1 MTDINKYFSWNQ
13 KYFSVSVK
21 VLPEVKP
28 SYPTNTFN
36 FVSKQTCVATQ
47 PSHFLEYFAES
58 KWVDVELCKNFPLT
72 TLSRLMLSFIDGV
85 LIIFNDSKLHT
96 GIIELA
102 EKS

>member
-1 MTDINKYFSWNQ
+1 MTR
-13 KYFSVSVK
+13 
-21 VLPEVKP
+21 
-28 SYPTNTFN
+28 
-36 FVSKQTCVATQ
+36 Q

-58 KWVDVELCKNFPLT
+58 KWVDVGPSSIELCKNFPLT